1 MRILLSFRP
10 GALPGERPA
19 PGRNTLPPLYVVVS
33 VELTLVG
40 RVAVVTG
47 ASSGIGEATAREL
60 AGRGASVVL
69 ASRAVDRLGGLRR
82 EISASGGTALVVET
96 DVSDRSSVEA
106 MVWRA
111 VGEFGS
117 LDVLVNNAG
126 LGLSGRISE
135 VRAEDVRHVFEV
147 NTVGPLNCIQAVLP
161 HMGEGGRIINVSS
174 VVGKRA
180 IPKVGAYCATKSAL
194 DALSD
199 ALRVE
204 IDERKIT
211 VTSVYPG
218 TTRTSF
224 RENSRRTK
232 SEKRGWR
239 PKGVTPDKV
248 AVKIADAAEKGPRD
262 VYVTLP
268 DRLFVAGV
276 TLFPGLADR
285 VLSSWA
291 KD

>member
-1 MRILLSFRP
+1 M
-10 GALPGERPA
+10 EQ
-19 PGRNTLPPLYVVVS
+19 TLK
-33 VELTLVG
+33 G
-40 RVAVVTG
+40 KVAVVTG

-60 AGRGASVVL
+60 AARGASVVL
-69 ASRAVDRLGGLRR
+69 ASRAVDRLEALRR
-82 EISASGGTALVVET
+82 EISASGTPVLVVET
-96 DVSDRSSVEA
+96 DVSDRDSVGA
-106 MVWRA
+106 MVGRA

-135 VRAEDVRHVFEV
+135 VRAEDLRHVFEV
-147 NTVGPLNCIQAVLP
+147 NTVGPLNCIQAALP
-161 HMGEGGRIINVSS
+161 HMGEGGRVINVSS

-194 DALSD
+194 NALSD

-204 IDERKIT
+204 VAARGIT
-211 VTSVYPG
+211 VSSVYPG

-224 RENSRRTK
+224 RENSRRTRD
-232 SEKRGWR
+232 EKRGWR
-239 PKGVTPDKV
+239 PNGVTPDRV
-248 AVKIADAAEKGPRD
+248 AKKIAAAVEKGPRD

-276 TLFPGLADR
+276 TFFPGLADR
-285 VLSSWA
+285 VLRSWA
-291 KD
+291 RD

>member
-1 MRILLSFRP
+1 M
-10 GALPGERPA
+10 GAGHAALA
-19 PGRNTLPPLYVVVS
+19 PGSRS
-33 VELTLVG
+33 VERTLEG
-40 RVAVVTG
+40 KVAVVTG

-60 AGRGASVVL
+60 AARGASVVL
-69 ASRAVDRLGGLRR
+69 ASRATDRLEALRR
-82 EISASGGTALVVET
+82 EISASGGAALAVKT
-96 DVSDRSSVEA
+96 DVSAGSSVEA
-106 MVWRA
+106 TVRRA

-135 VRAEDVRHVFEV
+135 VRPEDVRYVFEV
-147 NTVGPLNCIQAVLP
+147 NTVGPLNCIQAALP
-161 HMGEGGRIINVSS
+161 HMGKGGRIINVSS
-174 VVGKRA
+174 VVGRRA
-180 IPKVGAYCATKSAL
+180 IPKVGAYCATKFAL
-194 DALSD
+194 NALSD

-204 IDERKIT
+204 IAARGVS

-232 SEKRGWR
+232 GEKRGWR
-239 PKGVTPDKV
+239 PKGVTPEKV
-248 AVKIADAAEKGPRD
+248 ALKIAGAAEKGPRD

-268 DRLFVAGV
+268 DRLFVSGV

-285 VLSSWA
+285 ILSSWA

>member
-1 MRILLSFRP
+1 LER
-10 GALPGERPA
+10 ALRGKV
-19 PGRNTLPPLYVVVS
+19 T
-33 VELTLVG
+33 
-40 RVAVVTG
+40 VVTG

-60 AGRGASVVL
+60 ASRGASVVL
-69 ASRAVDRLGGLRR
+69 ASRAMDKLEALRR
-82 EISASGGTALVVET
+82 EISASGGLALAVET
-96 DVSDRSSVEA
+96 DVSDRASVEA
-106 MVWRA
+106 MVGRA
-111 VGEFGS
+111 VGELGS
-117 LDVLVNNAG
+117 LDVLANNAG
-126 LGLSGRISE
+126 LGLSGRIAE

-147 NTVGPLNCIQAVLP
+147 NAIGPLNCIQSALP

-174 VVGKRA
+174 VVGRRA
-180 IPKVGAYCATKSAL
+180 IPKVGAYCASKFAL
-194 DALSD
+194 NALSD

-204 IDERKIT
+204 VAGRGIT

-218 TTRTSF
+218 TTSTSF
-224 RENSRRTK
+224 RENSRRTRD
-232 SEKRGWR
+232 EKRGWR

-248 AVKIADAAEKGPRD
+248 AQKIADAAERGPRD

-285 VLSSWA
+285 VLRVWA

>member
-1 MRILLSFRP
+1 MS
-10 GALPGERPA
+10 GK
-19 PGRNTLPPLYVVVS
+19 
-33 VELTLVG
+33 
-40 RVAVVTG
+40 VAIVTG
-47 ASSGIGEATAREL
+47 ASSGIGEAAAREL
-60 AGRGASVVL
+60 AARGASVVL
-69 ASRAVDRLGGLRR
+69 ASRALDRLEGLRR
-82 EISASGGTALVVET
+82 EISASGGAALVVET
-96 DVSDRSSVEA
+96 DVSERGSVEA

-147 NTVGPLNCIQAVLP
+147 NTVGPLNCIQASLP
-161 HMGEGGRIINVSS
+161 HMGEGGRIVNVSS

-194 DALSD
+194 NALSD

-204 IDERKIT
+204 VAARKIT

-239 PKGVTPDKV
+239 PKGVTPERV
-248 AVKIADAAEKGPRD
+248 AKKIADAAEEGPRD

-268 DRLFVAGV
+268 DRLFVACV
-276 TLFPGLADR
+276 TLSPGLADR
-285 VLSSWA
+285 VLRLWVRE
-291 KD
+291 

>member
-1 MRILLSFRP
+1 M
-10 GALPGERPA
+10 
-19 PGRNTLPPLYVVVS
+19 
-33 VELTLVG
+33 
-40 RVAVVTG
+40 VTG

-60 AGRGASVVL
+60 AARGAAVVL
-69 ASRAVDRLGGLRR
+69 ASRDGGRLEGLGR
-82 EISASGGTALVVET
+82 EISASGGAALAVET
-96 DVSDRSSVEA
+96 DVSDMGSVEA

-147 NTVGPLNCIQAVLP
+147 NAMGPLNCIQSALP
-161 HMGEGGRIINVSS
+161 HMGPGGRIINVSS
-174 VVGKRA
+174 VVGRRA
-180 IPKVGAYCATKSAL
+180 IPKVGAYCASKFAL
-194 DALSD
+194 NALSD

-204 IDERKIT
+204 VADRGVT

-224 RENSRRTK
+224 RENSRRTRD
-232 SEKRGWR
+232 EKRGWR
-239 PKGVTPDKV
+239 PKGVTSERV
-248 AVKIADAAEKGPRD
+248 AKRIADAAEKGPRD

-268 DRLFVAGV
+268 DRLFIAGV

-285 VLSSWA
+285 VLRTWA